1 MKKLNNMSRLVAIL
15 PRNNTAEV
23 VEAVFTE
30 TNSHAMIFPARGT
43 LVRERWYQKFLP
55 VISPEQEHM
64 VMLLPNDKLE
74 EVIYRIIEVSKLRKN
89 GAGAIMATPC
99 THFSCGDGYALWPS
113 DLADDA
119 PQEPATEEA
128 NLWAINYIAQPEQS
142 DQICKAAIDA
152 GAHGPS
158 INFCEGKGQRSQ
170 ISLLRVTSE
179 KTKEAMT
186 VIADSIDVDG
196 IYESMAEAAQPTL
209 PGRGI
214 MYKEPVSK
222 GLVNLPG
229 IFHHAK
235 NAASMQQIVRAI
247 DSLTGSKEWRDQSV
261 VDFSLD
267 GKSAG
272 LNMIRRLEHQL
283 TDDEESRSSFHI
295 AIDRN
300 QEDKLKDFLLKEV
313 GIQGMTVTQSM
324 YVGQEYMNHSGLTH
338 NHQERSIIKTIV
350 KDSDVT
356 SIRDS
361 VDAYATDHSI
371 DDICYFSVPV
381 KHVLTWDSQKK

>member
-1 MKKLNNMSRLVAIL
+1 MKELNNMSRLTAIL

-30 TNSHAMIFPARGT
+30 PTSHAMIYPARGT
-43 LVRERWYQKFLP
+43 LVRERWFQKFLP

-64 VMLLPNDKLE
+64 LMLIPNDKLE
-74 EVIYRIIEVSKLRKN
+74 EVIYRLIKVGNLRKN
-89 GAGAIMATPC
+89 GAGAVMATPC
-99 THFSCGDGYALWPS
+99 THFSYGDKYSPWPS
-113 DLADDA
+113 DLPADA
-119 PQEPATEEA
+119 PQEDVSSEF

-158 INFCEGKGQRSQ
+158 VNFCEGRGLRDQLR
-170 ISLLRVTSE
+170 LLRVTSE

-196 IYESMAEAAQPTL
+196 IYESMVDAAQPTL

-214 MYKEPVSK
+214 MYKVPVSK

-235 NAASMQQIVRAI
+235 NAASMQQIIRAI
-247 DSLTGSKEWRDQSV
+247 DSMTGSKEWRDQSV

-267 GKSAG
+267 GKAAG
-272 LNMIRRLEHQL
+272 LNLIHRLEHQM
-283 TDDEESRSSFHI
+283 DDEEPHSSFHI
-295 AIDRN
+295 TVDRKN
-300 QEDKLKDFLLKEV
+300 EDDIKNFLLEDV
-313 GIQGMTVTQSM
+313 GIYGLTVTHSM
-324 YVGQEYMNHSGLTH
+324 FVGQEYMNHSGLTH

-350 KDSDVT
+350 KDTMATTIKHAID
-356 SIRDS
+356 DYAGENS
-361 VDAYATDHSI
+361 VE
-371 DDICYFSVPV
+371 DICYFSVPV
-381 KHVLTWDSQKK
+381 KHVLTYST